1 MKSWCLAILLLVP
14 VAALAA
20 TAGIDK
26 LPNAGVGRHA
36 RAWFEAYESG
46 DPKAIAVYAE
56 THVGE
61 AARARTPIERRAQA
75 MIDMRTEHGALT
87 ILDVPQDDTGEIAV
101 MVRDAHGQF
110 LELSFL
116 GEPSPPHLLA
126 GMRVEQRD
134 GPAAPRVASGPPIDE
149 AGLAAAVRA
158 LLKPDFSGVVMIGR
172 GDRTL
177 VSEARGLAD
186 RAAGQ
191 KVTVDTRFNIASIGK
206 ILTKVA
212 LAQLAEAG
220 KLGLADPVT
229 KYLPQ
234 YRVEHASDITLS
246 QLVFHK
252 GGVDDVLERAHEVRG
267 QKAMTSLA
275 DWMGLITDRPLLF
288 APGTSER
295 YSNGGYVLLGGVIA
309 QVSGEDYYDYV
320 KRHVLDPVGMSNTGW
335 PLEHGDEP
343 NRAQGYSRRTPGDH
357 HAAPSGDVR
366 SMRDEWPERGSP
378 AGGAFSNAP
387 DLMKF
392 MRAMR
397 ASRLVSPPWTLWTL
411 GGPEPSGTAPV
422 TLPADLGFGIAGGAP
437 GTNGVMEFAGAWDI
451 VVLTNGDPPGAEELA
466 RSLRALVRR
475 VQA

>member
-1 MKSWCLAILLLVP
+1 MNKWCLALLLLFP
-14 VAALAA
+14 LSALAG
-20 TAGIDK
+20 TAGLDK
-26 LPNAGVGRHA
+26 LPNSGVGRHA
-36 RAWFEAYESG
+36 RAWFEAYASA
-46 DPKAIAVYAE
+46 DPKAVAAYAE
-56 THVGE
+56 SHVGE
-61 AARARTPIERRAQA
+61 AARTRTPLERRIAG
-75 MIDMRTEHGALT
+75 MNDMRSQHGALT
-87 ILDVPQDDTGEIAV
+87 ILDVPEDDSAELAV

-110 LELSFL
+110 LEISFL

-126 GMRVEQRD
+126 GMRIEQRE
-134 GPAAPRVASGPPIDE
+134 GPDVARTPSGPPIDE

-158 LLKPDFSGVVMIGR
+158 LLEPEFSGVVMIGK

-177 VSEARGLAD
+177 VSEARGFAD
-186 RAAGQ
+186 RAAQ
-191 KVTVDTRFNIASIGK
+191 EKVTVDTRFNIASIGK
-206 ILTKVA
+206 IFTRVA

-220 KLGLADPVT
+220 KLALTDPVT
-229 KYLPQ
+229 KSLPQ
-234 YRVEHASDITLS
+234 YRVEHAGDITLD
-246 QLVFHK
+246 QLVNHK
-252 GGVDDVLERAHEVRG
+252 GGVDDVLERAHELHA

-275 DWMGLITDRPLLF
+275 DWLGLITDRPLLF

-320 KRHVLDPVGMSNTGW
+320 QRHVFDPVEMTNTGW
-335 PLEHGDEP
+335 PLQHGDEP
-343 NRAQGYSRRTPGDH
+343 NRAQGYSRLTRGDH
-357 HAAPSGDVR
+357 HGAPPGEPR

-387 DLMKF
+387 DLVKF

-397 ASRLVSPPWTLWTL
+397 ASRLASQPWTLWTL
-411 GGPEPSGTAPV
+411 GGPVPSGAA
-422 TLPADLGFGIAGGAP
+422 TLPPDLGFGIAGGAP
-437 GTNGVMEFAGAWDI
+437 GTNAVMEFAGAWDI